1 MGRERLDALMAEIRG
16 VRQQTL
22 SELADM
28 TEAEFGLPTTMHRW
42 DDARRV
48 LLRFGDHMREH
59 ANQALAARAN
69 AGYGL
74 TMPQQ
79 MLAEAEL
86 AWGKLLG
93 ATVGLDDEAIAAAPS
108 EGAWS
113 VGEVLEHVLRV
124 EQLYLDAILRAREAG
139 ANPPD
144 GE

>member
-1 MGRERLDALMAEIRG
+1 
-16 VRQQTL
+16 
-22 SELADM
+22 M
-28 TEAEFGLPTTMHRW
+28 TEAEFARPTSMQRW

-69 AGYGL
+69 TGHAL

-93 ATVGLDDEAIAAAPS
+93 ATVGLDDDAIAAEPPD
-108 EGAWS
+108 GGWS
-113 VGEVLEHVLRV
+113 VEQVLEHVLHV
-124 EQLYLDAILRAREAG
+124 EKVYLNAILEARRGLGRPA
-139 ANPPD
+139 D
-144 GE
+144 GS